1 MGLFVESEVQ
11 GRSRLSFWFVP
22 LGQANKPPTQLHLI
36 SANTS
41 TKTQRIISIKSTP
54 LQDVLQHNRGK
65 FIAGADNSAFER
77 CSERSESGGS
87 GGKHLESGGKHLES
101 GGKHL
106 ESGGKHLESGGKRL
120 ESGGEHSKVAG
131 RTSKVARPVLRD
143 VRRAYEKAKLRV
155 ILLDY
160 DVEPQGVLRPDDR
173 APDRVLRDKGTI
185 ETLKRLAS
193 DPKNQVWIMTA
204 RVEGTLPSYIRKI
217 PNLKIAEN
225 HGTCIKVAEGQEV
238 PVLPVLKTDKKSF
251 MRKILGEVIESKSVD
266 VYQNEHCVPIASRS
280 ITGIQSSIHQPSTVP
295 GRAKS
300 IIEGRYHVDLADIP
314 EDLVSNI
321 LEFLEAKEYLDY
333 SWIAIPEGLSSTF
346 RIRLICHDFYN
357 KGTLAQILLDNL
369 IKQEEPFFAISFGD
383 SRADEPMHKA
393 MNSEEQF
400 SVFVTKDSTAKSSAY
415 YELQDDKAVKAL
427 LKSLTRPAPS
437 K

>member
-1 MGLFVESEVQ
+1 MFFNITVASL
-11 GRSRLSFWFVP
+11 L
-22 LGQANKPPTQLHLI
+22 LA
-36 SANTS
+36 
-41 TKTQRIISIKSTP
+41 RIIQPSSAALSVANQAEVVGSTSK
-54 LQDVLQHNRGK
+54 VVGSTSK
-65 FIAGADNSAFER
+65 VVGSTSKVVGSTSKVVGSA
-77 CSERSESGGS
+77 SKVVGS
-87 GGKHLESGGKHLES
+87 SSKVVGSS
-101 GGKHL
+101 
-106 ESGGKHLESGGKRL
+106 
-120 ESGGEHSKVAG
+120 SKVAG

-160 DVEPQGVLRPDDR
+160 DGVLRPDDR

-251 MRKILGEVIESKSVD
+251 MRKILGEVIEK
-266 VYQNEHCVPIASRS
+266 YF
-280 ITGIQSSIHQPSTVP
+280 P

>member
-106 ESGGKHLESGGKRL
+106 ESGGKHLESGGKHLESGEKHL
-120 ESGGEHSKVAG
+120 ESGGEQFESGGEKFESGGQNFKSSKTCASG
-131 RTSKVARPVLRD
+131 CTT
-143 VRRAYEKAKLRV
+143 
-155 ILLDY
+155 
-160 DVEPQGVLRPDDR
+160 

-251 MRKILGEVIESKSVD
+251 MRKILGEVIEK
-266 VYQNEHCVPIASRS
+266 YF
-280 ITGIQSSIHQPSTVP
+280 P

>member
-1 MGLFVESEVQ
+1 MFFNITVASLLLARIIQPSSAALSVANQAEVVGSTSKVVGSTSKVVGSTSKVVGSTSKVARSTSKVVGSSSKVV
-11 GRSRLSFWFVP
+11 GRS
-22 LGQANKPPTQLHLI
+22 
-36 SANTS
+36 
-41 TKTQRIISIKSTP
+41 
-54 LQDVLQHNRGK
+54 
-65 FIAGADNSAFER
+65 
-77 CSERSESGGS
+77 
-87 GGKHLESGGKHLES
+87 
-101 GGKHL
+101 
-106 ESGGKHLESGGKRL
+106 
-120 ESGGEHSKVAG
+120 SKVAG

-204 RVEGTLPSYIRKI
+204 R
-217 PNLKIAEN
+217 IAEN

-251 MRKILGEVIESKSVD
+251 MRKILGEVIEK
-266 VYQNEHCVPIASRS
+266 YF
-280 ITGIQSSIHQPSTVP
+280 P

>member
-54 LQDVLQHNRGK
+54 LQDVLH
-65 FIAGADNSAFER
+65 ITVAPSSAALSVANQAEVVG
-77 CSERSESGGS
+77 STSKVVGSTSKVVGSTSKVVGSTSKVVGSTSKVVGSTSKVARSTSKVVGS
-87 GGKHLESGGKHLES
+87 SSKVVGRS
-101 GGKHL
+101 
-106 ESGGKHLESGGKRL
+106 
-120 ESGGEHSKVAG
+120 SKVAG

-160 DVEPQGVLRPDDR
+160 DGVLRPDDR

-225 HGTCIKVAEGQEV
+225 HGTCIKVEGQEV

-415 YELQDDKAVKAL
+415 YELQDDKQ
-427 LKSLTRPAPS
+427 S
-437 K
+437 KPYSNR

>member
-1 MGLFVESEVQ
+1 
-11 GRSRLSFWFVP
+11 
-22 LGQANKPPTQLHLI
+22 LI

-106 ESGGKHLESGGKRL
+106 ESGGKHLESGGKHLESGEKHL

-251 MRKILGEVIESKSVD
+251 MRKILGEVIE
-266 VYQNEHCVPIASRS
+266 I
-280 ITGIQSSIHQPSTVP
+280 P

-357 KGTLAQILLDNL
+357 KGTLAQILLENL

>member
-160 DVEPQGVLRPDDR
+160 DGVLRPDDR

-251 MRKILGEVIESKSVD
+251 MRKILGEVIE
-266 VYQNEHCVPIASRS
+266 I
-280 ITGIQSSIHQPSTVP
+280 P